1 MAQVILIAFI
11 TLLLMGCE
19 SMKFKNV
26 AKTGATTAVTYVIA
40 GPIPA
45 IASLATSITVDE
57 ILPEDNQV
65 DDIKTKEQAVAY
77 VATSWGMNAL
87 YAFIA
92 FLLITNVLVPFIT
105 RKWGYNEA
113 KNKYKEV
120 VFKQDGELK

>member
-40 GPIPA
+40 GPLPA
-45 IASLATSITVDE
+45 IANLATSITVDE
-57 ILPEDNQV
+57 VLPTEPEIK
-65 DDIKTKEQAVAY
+65 DIKTKTQAVAH

-87 YAFIA
+87 YGFIA

-120 VFKQDGELK
+120 VFEQDRE

>member
-1 MAQVILIAFI
+1 MAKLILIAFI
-11 TLLLMGCE
+11 TFLLMGCE

-120 VFKQDGELK
+120 VFVQDKE